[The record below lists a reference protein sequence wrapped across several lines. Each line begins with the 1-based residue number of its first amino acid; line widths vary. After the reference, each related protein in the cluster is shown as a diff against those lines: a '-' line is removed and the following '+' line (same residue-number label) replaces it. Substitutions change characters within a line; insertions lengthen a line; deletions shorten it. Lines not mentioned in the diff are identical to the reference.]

1 MSSVV
6 VALLAGAGVHLLWT
20 PRRAGAD
27 GRPRRHLPAPGAA
40 WEGARDRVRLLL
52 DQAGLEG
59 VDPWQFVVA
68 SLAVGLLAGS
78 ATAAVFGVGV
88 PVLMVATGAAA
99 VPTLLWRRHRA
110 RRRAAARAAW
120 PRLIEEIRVLT
131 GSVGRSIPQALIEV
145 GLRGPE
151 ELRPAFVAAQREWA
165 LTTDFERTVAIL
177 KAQLADPTADAACE
191 TLLIAADVGG
201 DVDRRLQAL
210 AEDRRQDL
218 VDRRDAEARQA
229 GARLARAFV
238 VVVPAGMAVAG
249 LSVGDGRSAY
259 ATPQGQFLV
268 ALGLIVVVVCWTWAG
283 RVMRL
288 PDPERVFE
296 R

>member
-1 MSSVV
+1 MSSLVA
-6 VALLAGAGVHLLWT
+6 ALLAGAGVYLLWT
-20 PRRAGAD
+20 PQQRGGRAHPGRRRGA
-27 GRPRRHLPAPGAA
+27 RGAA
-40 WEGARDRVRLLL
+40 LEHTRERLRLLL
-52 DQAGLEG
+52 DQTGLDG
-59 VDPWQFVVA
+59 VDPWQFATA
-68 SLAVGLLAGS
+68 SLVVGLLAG
-78 ATAAVFGVGV
+78 ATTAAVFGLGLPV
-88 PVLMVATGAAA
+88 PMVALAATS

-145 GLRGPE
+145 GLRGPD

-165 LTTDFERTVAIL
+165 LTTDFERTVAVL

-229 GARLARAFV
+229 GARLARGFV
-238 VVVPAGMAVAG
+238 IIVPAGMAVAG

-259 ATPQGQFLV
+259 QTPQGQFLV
-268 ALGLIVVVVCWTWAG
+268 ALGLIVVVACWTWAG

-288 PDPERVFE
+288 PHPDRVFE